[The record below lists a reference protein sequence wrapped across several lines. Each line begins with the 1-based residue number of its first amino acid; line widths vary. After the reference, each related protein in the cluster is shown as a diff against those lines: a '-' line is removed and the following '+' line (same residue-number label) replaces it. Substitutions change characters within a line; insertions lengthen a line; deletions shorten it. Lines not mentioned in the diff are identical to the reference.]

1 MSSLPRI
8 AGRQP
13 PCATGCYDMIAEG
26 EQCGDGAGA
35 VISGTGADRNTPKDH
50 ETGPGPGPVTDQTGL
65 EPAHPIAMSNAAS
78 RMGALMLGSGTV
90 DALGPGAPAEAML
103 EAIASLGWGRRAGRH
118 RRDDGTPRARSVLDD
133 VLAAQRARQ
142 PVVLHRGSPG
152 HGRRVSAGPL
162 GSRTP
167 PSRCPR
173 STKPSTPSPNGTG
186 ASPTSFACRENR
198 ADGLP
203 AVKIRFPT
211 APRRCHEHSHASS
224 A

>member
-1 MSSLPRI
+1 MK
-8 AGRQP
+8 A
-13 PCATGCYDMIAEG
+13 
-26 EQCGDGAGA
+26 GAGSGRT
-35 VISGTGADRNTPKDH
+35 VLVDGISGTLGLGVCLIALGLGVNRILGIGRNPDLLADVKALAPERI
-50 ETGPGPGPVTDQTGL
+50 EVL
-65 EPAHPIAMSNAAS
+65 PAGAAS
-78 RMGALMLGSGTV
+78 LAEWVKGQAGGDGV
-90 DALGPGAPAEAML
+90 DIVIDALGPGAPAEAML
-103 EAIASLGWGRRAGRH
+103 EAIASLGRGRRAGRH

-133 VLAAQRARQ
+133 VLAAQRGRL
-142 PVVLHRGSPG
+142 PVVFHRGSPG

-186 ASPTSFACRENR
+186 ASPTSFACRESR

-203 AVKIRFPT
+203 AVKTPFPT
-211 APRRCHEHSHASS
+211 VPRRCHEHIHASS